1 MKKIEWYILGI
12 LESFGTLRPETN
24 EFVFQTYDES
34 KLKKMELIRN
44 TYASNKEIKQRIRK
58 VRGVEKEF
66 YTLHF
71 TSKEL
76 AGIKRQFTGIYAENV
91 DFMRAYVEL
100 HMRIK
105 KDYVRFATPKIAE
118 PLGVLLGDLN
128 GKMTFSVK
136 QVKKII
142 QIFDTNT
149 ELKDIEFWENLH
161 NYIGGK

>member
-24 EFVFQTYDES
+24 KFTFQTYDKS
-34 KLKKMELIRN
+34 KLKKMELIRK
-44 TYASNKEIKQRIRK
+44 TYAPDKEIKQGTRK

-66 YTLHF
+66 YILHF

-76 AGIKRQFTGIYAENV
+76 AGIKRQFAGIYAENV

-105 KDYVRFATPKIAE
+105 ENYVRFATPEMAE

-128 GKMTFSVK
+128 GKMTFPIK
-136 QVKKII
+136 QVKELI

-149 ELKDIEFWENLH
+149 ELKDTEFWENLH

>member
-24 EFVFQTYDES
+24 KFTFQTYEKS
-34 KLKKMELIRN
+34 KLKKMELIRK
-44 TYASNKEIKQRIRK
+44 TYAPDKEIKQKTRK

-66 YTLHF
+66 YILHF

-76 AGIKRQFTGIYAENV
+76 AGIKRQFTGIYAENI

-100 HMRIK
+100 HMQVREN
-105 KDYVRFATPKIAE
+105 YVKFTNPRMAE
-118 PLGVLLGDLN
+118 PLSVLLGDLN
-128 GKMTFSVK
+128 GKMTFPVK
-136 QVKKII
+136 QVKELI

-149 ELKDIEFWENLH
+149 ELKDTEFWENLH

>member
-24 EFVFQTYDES
+24 KFTFQTYEKS
-34 KLKKMELIRN
+34 KLKKMELIRK
-44 TYASNKEIKQRIRK
+44 TYAPDKEIKQKTRK

-66 YTLHF
+66 YILHF

-76 AGIKRQFTGIYAENV
+76 AGIKRQFAGIYAENV

-100 HMRIK
+100 HMQVREN
-105 KDYVRFATPKIAE
+105 YVKFTNPKIAE
-118 PLGVLLGDLN
+118 PLSILLGDLN
-128 GKMTFSVK
+128 GKMTFPVK
-136 QVKKII
+136 QVKELI

-149 ELKDIEFWENLH
+149 ELKDVEFWESLYD
-161 NYIGGK
+161 YIGGK